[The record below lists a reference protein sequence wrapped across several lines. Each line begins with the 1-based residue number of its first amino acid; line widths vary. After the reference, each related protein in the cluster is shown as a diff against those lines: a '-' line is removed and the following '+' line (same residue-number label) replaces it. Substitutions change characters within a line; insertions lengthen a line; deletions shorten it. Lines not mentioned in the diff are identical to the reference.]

1 MRYLLPPSQ
10 KSLADF
16 VNGKLWPEVKAVL
29 QDRMAPS
36 PLVIDAPEVAAAKGH
51 QRAGA
56 ETILRLIEEIPFET
70 QPEDPQAPFQRP
82 AVAFTQD

>member
-10 KSLADF
+10 KSMADF

-29 QDRMAPS
+29 QDRMASS
-36 PLVIDAPEVAAAKGH
+36 PLVIDPPDVAAAKGH

-56 ETILRLIEEIPFET
+56 ETILRLIEEIPFEIA
-70 QPEDPQAPFQRP
+70 PEDPQLPFQRP